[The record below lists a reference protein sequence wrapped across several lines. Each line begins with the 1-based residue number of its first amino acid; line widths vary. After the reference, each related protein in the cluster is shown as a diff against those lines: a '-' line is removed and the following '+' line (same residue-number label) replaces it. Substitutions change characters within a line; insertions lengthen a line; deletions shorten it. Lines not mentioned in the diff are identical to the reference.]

1 MVTAD
6 FAVSE
11 MKKAQ
16 SFDWASQFT
25 GGADG
30 EMDAVQLKHKG
41 LQGRD
46 RVASGKSQPCLWS
59 LVSLIPFTNIQK
71 QKGLPEREG
80 LSN

>member
-16 SFDWASQFT
+16 SFDWASQFS

-30 EMDAVQLKHKG
+30 TRTRDPR
-41 LQGRD
+41 RD
-46 RVASGKSQPCLWS
+46 RPV
-59 LVSLIPFTNIQK
+59 F
-71 QKGLPEREG
+71 
-80 LSN
+80 